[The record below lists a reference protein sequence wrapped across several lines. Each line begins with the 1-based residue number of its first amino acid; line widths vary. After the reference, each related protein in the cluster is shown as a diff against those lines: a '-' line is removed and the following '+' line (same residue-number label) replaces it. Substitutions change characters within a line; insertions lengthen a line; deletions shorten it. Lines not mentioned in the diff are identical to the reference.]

1 MTDRAP
7 RGLRPALSNL
17 CLAAL
22 VGIALAASAP
32 ATAATATADG
42 PELDPSIPSPAQ
54 VLGYELGERFTPHH
68 ALVDYVERLAE
79 ASPRV
84 ALERYG
90 TTYEGRPLM
99 LLAISSEE
107 TIARLDEARREH
119 LALAD
124 PRGLSDA
131 ARSELAARLPV
142 VVQLSY
148 GVHGNESSSA
158 EAAMAAAHL
167 LAAAEGERWDRLRA
181 GAIVL
186 VDPLANPDGRD
197 RYVSGYQQLMG
208 SRPDPWPGAVE
219 HAEPWPGGRQN
230 HYLID
235 LNRDWSWATQQETRH
250 RIGVLRAWEPQVH
263 VDYHEMF
270 SQASYFFP
278 PPADPVHPLLDGRT
292 VRWLDTFGRAN
303 ARAFEERGWPY
314 FKSETFDLF
323 YPGYGDSYPTFRGAV
338 GMTYEMAGHGRAG
351 LALTLAD
358 GSILTLADRIER
370 HFTTSIAT
378 VETAVA
384 NRQEL
389 LADFAQV
396 RAEAAAGPGS
406 LFFWSADAPEARA
419 MADLLALH
427 GLEVGRLDQDTRVTA
442 RSVAAGSE
450 DDDGR
455 PRTFTA
461 GTWVVDTAQPLGS
474 LARTL
479 LERSPELGQ
488 EFLDRQ
494 RERLERGTGTEF
506 YDITAWSLP
515 LAFNVPTW
523 RVDSAPPV
531 VRQRIARASLDD
543 ALPAELST
551 AEVGYLIPP
560 HGLAGF
566 RMMAA
571 LARQGIDHRVTTA
584 ELTLDRRTYPS
595 GTVFVPRHG
604 NAPEGG
610 GDDGDG
616 AGLATVLARL
626 AADAGGIE
634 VVAIDS
640 AYTTRGVSLGS
651 SRVPAVLPPT
661 VGLIWG
667 EGASPTSLGAL
678 WHLFDQ
684 GVDLPHHRIDA
695 GRLERTDLD
704 HFDVLVL
711 PDGNWGRHLG
721 EDAQEDLAEWVE
733 DGGVLVAIGDA
744 YEWLADAE
752 LTTFTTWQPPD
763 ASETL
768 DDPSPLAGRPVA
780 VPGGVVATEVS
791 PEHPLAIGLPS
802 PPPAL
807 VSGSRVILASGD
819 PSRDVLTVAMDE
831 PVLAGVVWPEAAD
844 RLAGSLLVG
853 MEPRGRGAV
862 VLFAQEPD
870 FRLFWRGTA
879 PLFLNAV
886 FYGKSWTGGRG
897 Y

>member
-1 MTDRAP
+1 
-7 RGLRPALSNL
+7 
-17 CLAAL
+17 
-22 VGIALAASAP
+22 
-32 ATAATATADG
+32 
-42 PELDPSIPSPAQ
+42 
-54 VLGYELGERFTPHH
+54 
-68 ALVDYVERLAE
+68 
-79 ASPRV
+79 V
-84 ALERYG
+84 AIERYG
-90 TTYEGRPLM
+90 TTYEGRPM
-99 LLAISSEE
+99 VLLAISSEA

-119 LALAD
+119 LRLAD
-124 PRGLSDA
+124 PRGLAD
-131 ARSELAARLPV
+131 SERAELVGRLPV

-167 LAAAEGERWDRLRA
+167 FAAAEGERWDRLRE
-181 GAIVL
+181 GAIIL
-186 VDPLANPDGRD
+186 IDPLANPDGRD
-197 RYVSGYQQLMG
+197 RYVSGYQQLVG

-263 VDYHEMF
+263 VDYHEMY

-278 PPADPVHPLLDGRT
+278 PPADPVHPLLDART
-292 VRWLDTFGRAN
+292 VGWLDTFGRAN
-303 ARAFEERGWPY
+303 AEAFEARGWPY

-358 GSILTLADRIER
+358 GSELTLADRVER
-370 HFTTSIAT
+370 HFTTSVAT

-384 NRQEL
+384 HRREL
-389 LADFAQV
+389 LRDFAQV

-419 MADLLALH
+419 MADLLTVH
-427 GLEVGRLDQDTRVTA
+427 GVEVGRLGQDTRVTA
-442 RSVAAGSE
+442 RAVTTGT
-450 DDDGR
+450 DDDAGR
-455 PRTFTA
+455 PRTFMA

-479 LERSPELGQ
+479 LERSPELGD

-515 LAFNVPTW
+515 LAFNVPAW
-523 RVDSAPPV
+523 RVDQAPPV
-531 VRQRIARASLDD
+531 VRQRIEPATLDPATPASL
-543 ALPAELST
+543 PP
-551 AEVGYLIPP
+551 AEVGYLVPP

-566 RMMAA
+566 RFAA
-571 LARQGIDHRVTTA
+571 QLARRDIDHRVTTA
-584 ELTLDRRTYPS
+584 ELTLAGRTYPA
-595 GTVFVPRHG
+595 GTLFVPRHG
-604 NAPEGG
+604 NGG
-610 GDDGDG
+610 NGDD
-616 AGLATVLARL
+616 LATVLAG
-626 AADAGGIE
+626 AAAAAGGVE

-661 VGLIWG
+661 VGLVWG

-684 GVDLPHHRIDA
+684 EVDLPHHRIDA
-695 GRLERTDLD
+695 DRLARTDLG

-711 PDGNWGRHLG
+711 ADGRWGRQLD
-721 EDAQEDLAEWVE
+721 EAAQEDLAEWVE

-744 YEWLADAE
+744 YDWLAEAE
-752 LTTFTTWQPPD
+752 LTSFETWQPPD
-763 ASETL
+763 ASESL
-768 DDPSPLAGRPVA
+768 DDPSPLAGRPVP
-780 VPGGVVATEVS
+780 VPGGVVATELS

-802 PPPAL
+802 PPPTL
-807 VSGSRVILASGD
+807 VTGARVLVASGD
-819 PSRDVLTVAMDE
+819 PSRDVLTVAMDD
-831 PVLAGVVWPEAAD
+831 PVIAGVVWPEAAD

-853 MEPRGRGAV
+853 MEPRGRGVV

>member
-7 RGLRPALSNL
+7 RGLRPALSKL
-17 CLAAL
+17 CMMAL
-22 VGIALAASAP
+22 LGIAATMATPPAVAQPATPVVDLAPGIPAP
-32 ATAATATADG
+32 A
-42 PELDPSIPSPAQ
+42 E

-68 ALVDYVERLAE
+68 ALVSYLERLAQ

-90 TTYEGRPLM
+90 TTYEGRPLL

-107 TIARLDEARREH
+107 TIARLEEARQEH
-119 LALAD
+119 LRLAD
-124 PRGLSDA
+124 PRGLSQADRA
-131 ARSELAARLPV
+131 ALASRLPV

-158 EAAMAAAHL
+158 EAAMAAAHR
-167 LAAAEGERWDRLRA
+167 LAAAQGERWDRLRS
-181 GAIVL
+181 GAVVL
-186 VDPLANPDGRD
+186 IDPLANPDGRD
-197 RYVSGYQQLMG
+197 RYVSGYQQLAG
-208 SRPDPWPGAVE
+208 ARPDPWPGAVE
-219 HAEPWPGGRQN
+219 HTEPWPGGRQN

-235 LNRDWSWATQQETRH
+235 LNRDWSWATQRETRH

-263 VDYHEMF
+263 VDYHEMY

-278 PPADPVHPLLDGRT
+278 PPADPVHPLLDPRT

-303 ARAFEERGWPY
+303 ARAFETRGWPY

-351 LALTLAD
+351 LALELAD
-358 GSILTLADRIER
+358 GSVLTLADRIER

-384 NRQEL
+384 HRQEL
-389 LADFAQV
+389 LRDFAQV

-406 LFFWSADAPEARA
+406 LFLWSADVPEARA
-419 MADLLALH
+419 MADLLDLH
-427 GLEVGRLDQDTRVTA
+427 GVEVGRLGQETRVSA
-442 RSVAAGSE
+442 GAVAAGSE
-450 DDDGR
+450 AEAAR
-455 PRTFTA
+455 PYTFAA

-479 LERSPELGQ
+479 LERSPDLGAD
-488 EFLDRQ
+488 FLDRQ
-494 RERLERGTGTEF
+494 RERLERGAGTEF

-515 LAFNVPTW
+515 LAFNVPAW
-523 RVDSAPPV
+523 RVDEPPPL
-531 VRQRIARASLDD
+531 VRERITPAVLDTVRPA
-543 ALPAELST
+543 ALAA
-551 AEVGYLIPP
+551 AEVGYLVPP

-566 RMMAA
+566 RLAA
-571 LARQGIDHRVTTA
+571 ELARSDVGHRVTGA
-584 ELTLDRRTYPS
+584 ELTLDGRTYPS
-595 GTVFVPRHG
+595 GTLFVPRHG
-604 NAPEGG
+604 NGE
-610 GDDGDG
+610 D
-616 AGLATVLARL
+616 LATVLAGV
-626 AADAGGIE
+626 AVEAGGVE
-634 VVAIDS
+634 VVPIDS

-661 VGLIWG
+661 VGLVWG

-678 WHLFDQ
+678 WHLLDQ
-684 GVDLPHHRIDA
+684 QVGLDHHRIDA
-695 GRLERTDLD
+695 DRLERTDLGY
-704 HFDVLVL
+704 FDVLIL
-711 PDGNWGRHLG
+711 PDGDWGRQLADG
-721 EDAQEDLAEWVE
+721 AREDLTEWVE
-733 DGGVLVAIGDA
+733 DGGVLVAVGDA
-744 YEWLADAE
+744 YEWLSAAE
-752 LTTFTTWQPPD
+752 LTSFETWQPPD

-768 DDPSPLAGRPVA
+768 DDPSPLAGRPVP
-780 VPGGVVATEVS
+780 VPGGVVATELS

-807 VSGSRVILASGD
+807 VSGARVILASGD
-819 PSRDVLTVAMDE
+819 PSRDVLTVAMDD

-886 FYGKSWTGGRG
+886 FYAKSWMGGRG